1 MLKLKP
7 FAVLFSVDIVITV
20 KKSKQTET
28 MMSIENKT
36 TNGSSFKVF
45 WWDLSSIEYD
55 LTKIR
60 PKFRKRTVSKI
71 EVTQVTASGMKM
83 FL

>member
-1 MLKLKP
+1 M
-7 FAVLFSVDIVITV
+7 
-20 KKSKQTET
+20 
-28 MMSIENKT
+28 T

-45 WWDLSSIEYD
+45 WWDLSSIEYA

-71 EVTQVTASGMKM
+71 EVTQVPTSGMKM